1 MTGVPHSFARM
12 DMRAPTSLFAGKSL
26 RNYAK
31 ELIMKRYLLL
41 IGFIVAAV
49 CSSLSGQDKIGLQSN
64 ATVLGILQGQ
74 RRQNCRVALEF
85 WRENRRQGR
94 TSYRQ
99 CRPSFSSDWRRI
111 FRCLRRWERHFGSR
125 DSNGRQI
132 ARASA
137 SAGCRCQDANLRM
150 PSRADGV
157 QCEAAKAA
165 PDLDCQSSDRSKIL
179 AP

>member
-64 ATVLGILQGQ
+64 ATVLGILQG
-74 RRQNCRVALEF
+74 
-85 WRENRRQGR
+85 
-94 TSYRQ
+94 
-99 CRPSFSSDWRRI
+99 
-111 FRCLRRWERHFGSR
+111 
-125 DSNGRQI
+125 
-132 ARASA
+132 
-137 SAGCRCQDANLRM
+137 SAGKTVELHLNSGEKIGGRVEQVTDNVVHLSHLTGAEFFDAFV
-150 PSRADGV
+150 DGKDISAV
-157 QCEAAKAA
+157 VIRTGGK
-165 PDLDCQSSDRSKIL
+165 
-179 AP
+179 